1 MLQQE
6 LLHRFLTGI
15 VRSLGVWISKP
26 PVKPYIDTSNMNQVT
41 QQEAG
46 QGQAPAYIKSGSP
59 PPYTADAAARDL
71 LAMREGDP
79 NERIDVPFVHSHDHK
94 SALDYLRFRNVG
106 KVTRRV
112 IARPM
117 TRRLY
122 NERYAHD
129 QNGNFIGTGVKA
141 PDAGLVFIPGKGTEQ
156 DLLDQV
162 SKFAHA
168 KQHDP
173 RDFADGYGT
182 TLIDGGHVGS

>member
-1 MLQQE
+1 MS
-6 LLHRFLTGI
+6 H
-15 VRSLGVWISKP
+15 V
-26 PVKPYIDTSNMNQVT
+26 IDQREST
-41 QQEAG
+41 QR
-46 QGQAPAYIKSGSP
+46 QAPAYTESDPP
-59 PPYTADAAARDL
+59 PPYTADAAAQDL
-71 LAMREGDP
+71 LAMRQGDP
-79 NERIDVPFVHSHDHK
+79 DEKIDVPFVYSQDQK
-94 SALDYLRFRNVG
+94 SALDYLRIRNVG

-129 QNGNFIGTGVKA
+129 QNGNFVGTGVKA

-168 KQHDP
+168 RQHDP
-173 RDFADGYGT
+173 HAFADSHGMMSIGGGY
-182 TLIDGGHVGS
+182 VGS